1 MPQRRQRDS
10 RHSAVKWPAILAG
23 GAAAGIAATDSC
35 ASVVYTPLNDLLDAK
50 GTTGYSIAI
59 PSIGASDD
67 GQVGLY
73 VKVDSQNGILTEKAS
88 TTLTGA
94 ATQYQYA
101 PNVMTSGFNVSYQAF
116 NSAGSQPLSAGT
128 ITAFNPQSLIYSYQ
142 PNAEVS
148 LVQLLINPTGT
159 NGSFTDAAG
168 LKYVGF
174 TYSSS
179 STNQA
184 VTSHAGWLAFQTL
197 STYADPSNDLTGM
210 ISGIAVESVANL
222 PIAAGSTTS
231 TPIITFTGLAGNGAW
246 DAGSTANWQ
255 TSTGLATTYSEQEA
269 VTFNDANNI
278 GGQYNITLNASNS
291 TINPGSITPALVTVS
306 TANTYNFNGAGIS
319 GFTELVKSGSGSL
332 VLTNPNTYSGATILS
347 QGSLTVTATG
357 SLANSPVVVGT
368 AGGTSGSF
376 TLQATATN
384 GIFLRSLGGLTVLN
398 GSAVVSAS
406 NASSNRSV
414 VVTPAL
420 TIATAGKL
428 DLNDNDLIYQTGS
441 SYALS
446 KSLPLIEGYLESGY
460 NSGKWNGTTGIVST
474 TASSNSTH
482 LTALGMMI
490 NDTGAN
496 SGNSTG
502 TPIYPNFDGE
512 ASTDTDIL
520 VKYTYYGDANLDG
533 VVDGSDYSLIDN
545 GYLNHLT
552 GWFNG
557 DFNYDGVI
565 DGSDYTLIDN
575 AFNQQGAAF
584 NSIIANQT
592 SQIGAPSESTAVPE
606 PTSLGLLAMGATGLL
621 AYRRRS
627 TRSA

>member
-1 MPQRRQRDS
+1 
-10 RHSAVKWPAILAG
+10 
-23 GAAAGIAATDSC
+23 
-35 ASVVYTPLNDLLDAK
+35 
-50 GTTGYSIAI
+50 
-59 PSIGASDD
+59 
-67 GQVGLY
+67 
-73 VKVDSQNGILTEKAS
+73 
-88 TTLTGA
+88 
-94 ATQYQYA
+94 
-101 PNVMTSGFNVSYQAF
+101 
-116 NSAGSQPLSAGT
+116 
-128 ITAFNPQSLIYSYQ
+128 
-142 PNAEVS
+142 
-148 LVQLLINPTGT
+148 
-159 NGSFTDAAG
+159 
-168 LKYVGF
+168 
-174 TYSSS
+174 
-179 STNQA
+179 
-184 VTSHAGWLAFQTL
+184 
-197 STYADPSNDLTGM
+197 
-210 ISGIAVESVANL
+210 
-222 PIAAGSTTS
+222 
-231 TPIITFTGLAGNGAW
+231 
-246 DAGSTANWQ
+246 
-255 TSTGLATTYSEQEA
+255 
-269 VTFNDANNI
+269 
-278 GGQYNITLNASNS
+278 
-291 TINPGSITPALVTVS
+291 
-306 TANTYNFNGAGIS
+306 
-319 GFTELVKSGSGSL
+319 
-332 VLTNPNTYSGATILS
+332 
-347 QGSLTVTATG
+347 
-357 SLANSPVVVGT
+357 VVVGT